1 MAGKIIADTI
11 QAAGSYITL
20 NVGNVTILTANSTG
34 LTLTPSSNLNFNVTN
49 SIWTAS
55 PGSNS
60 APSLTFSGNTSTGI
74 FFPSTNTVAIST
86 AATEALR
93 VDSAGN
99 VGIGTALPGANLDV
113 QASTGPYVRIK
124 PSTGTSYGFLGFSN
138 TGGDF
143 NIGRE
148 SSTGG
153 SLLTGSSAYASVL
166 NSFGAYPMQFGTNG
180 ALAMTIDSSGNLG
193 IGESASIVRKL
204 CITASGTTATTR
216 AGIQLKN
223 EVGTTAEIYQGPTS
237 NNALIFE
244 ENGSERMRIDTSG
257 SLLIATTSSST
268 TSVGAGFQLLGAG
281 VNGAYVNIGH
291 TSGAASGYSYLIFS
305 YTNSTI
311 GGVQQNGTTGVTYAT
326 TSDYRLKNTITPMT
340 GALAKVALLKPCTY
354 KWNSDGSNGQ
364 GFIAHELQEVVGDC
378 VTGTKDAV
386 DAEGNPVYQGIDTS
400 FLVATL
406 TAAIQE
412 LKTIVDA
419 QAVEI
424 AALKAK

>member
-1 MAGKIIADTI
+1 VAGKIIADTI

-34 LTLTPSSNLNFNVTN
+34 LTITPSSNLNFNVTN

-93 VDSAGN
+93 VDSSGN
-99 VGIGTALPGANLDV
+99 VGIGTTLPTALRTKNLEVSSSGTNDSAAVIVNKRGTGYATMRLATVGGAD
-113 QASTGPYVRIK
+113 
-124 PSTGTSYGFLGFSN
+124 GFDINYNFPN
-138 TGGDF
+138 TGGLGFTDLAASATRM
-143 NIGRE
+143 IID
-148 SSTGG
+148 STGN
-153 SLLTGSSAYASVL
+153 V
-166 NSFGAYPMQFGTNG
+166 
-180 ALAMTIDSSGNLG
+180 G

-244 ENGSERMRIDTSG
+244 ENGSERMRIDASGTLLVGLTSFASGNTGVLARGTNSGASDEALQVRIAGTG
-257 SLLIATTSSST
+257 SVFNTGYYNNNGRIGSVTTNGST
-268 TSVGAGFQLLGAG
+268 TSF
-281 VNGAYVNIGH
+281 N
-291 TSGAASGYSYLIFS
+291 TS
-305 YTNSTI
+305 
-311 GGVQQNGTTGVTYAT
+311 
-326 TSDYRLKNTITPMT
+326 SDYRLKENITPMT
-340 GALAKVALLKPCTY
+340 GALTKVSALKPVTY
-354 KWNSDGSNGQ
+354 KWKVDGSDGQ
-364 GFIAHELQEVVGDC
+364 GFIAHELSEVIPQCVVGE
-378 VTGTKDAV
+378 KDAV
-386 DAEGNPVYQGIDTS
+386 DAEGNPQYQGIDTS

-412 LKTIVDA
+412 LKVIVDA

>member
-34 LTLTPSSNLNFNVTN
+34 LTITPSSNLNFNVTN

-99 VGIGTALPGANLDV
+99 LGIGTTTTNSKLNIFASSTNTSVLGTYANIPLLLKNTSSTNNNWCIIGTQDAAGNFATFFGTQTTN
-113 QASTGPYVRIK
+113 QASALSDFVIGTNPGSGATERMRID
-124 PSTGTSYGFLGFSN
+124 SYGN
-138 TGGDF
+138 
-143 NIGRE
+143 
-148 SSTGG
+148 
-153 SLLTGSSAYASVL
+153 V
-166 NSFGAYPMQFGTNG
+166 
-180 ALAMTIDSSGNLG
+180 G

-244 ENGSERMRIDTSG
+244 ENGSERMRIDASGNLLVGLTSFASGNTGVLVRGTNSGATDEALQVRVAGTG
-257 SLLIATTSSST
+257 SVYNTGYYNNNGRIGSVTTNGST
-268 TSVGAGFQLLGAG
+268 TSF
-281 VNGAYVNIGH
+281 N
-291 TSGAASGYSYLIFS
+291 TS
-305 YTNSTI
+305 
-311 GGVQQNGTTGVTYAT
+311 
-326 TSDYRLKNTITPMT
+326 SDYRLKENITPMT
-340 GALAKVALLKPCTY
+340 GALTKVSALKPVTY
-354 KWNSDGSNGQ
+354 KWKVDGSDGQ
-364 GFIAHELQEVVGDC
+364 GFIAHELSEVIPQCVVGE
-378 VTGTKDAV
+378 KDAV
-386 DAEGNPVYQGIDTS
+386 DAEGNPQYQGIDTS

-412 LKTIVDA
+412 LKVIVDA